1 MNQRNLNR
9 AVASKTGESISTIAA
24 RGFSLVGRIPIEPG
38 VRLDGLIDWDY
49 VDATRNISLAPD
61 KQQRAA

>member
-9 AVASKTGESISTIAA
+9 AVASKTGESISTIAS